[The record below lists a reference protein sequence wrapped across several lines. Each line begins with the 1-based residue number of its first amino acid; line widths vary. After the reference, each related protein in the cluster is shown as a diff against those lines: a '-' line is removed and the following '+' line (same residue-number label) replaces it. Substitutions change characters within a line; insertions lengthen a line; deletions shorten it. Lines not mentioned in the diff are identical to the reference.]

1 MKNKRIKQMIESVS
15 KPKNLYGVTMLDL
28 PWIDHP
34 FSFMHF
40 DESYG
45 RNGKIFDKARKIASD
60 DLWEVITDN
69 LSHFDSAFKVDITSY
84 HDGEWNDD
92 HYCDQYENGGYSGDS
107 FAGQVWFPITKKR
120 YLTFHYT
127 M

>member
-1 MKNKRIKQMIESVS
+1 MIESVS
-15 KPKNLYGVTMLDL
+15 SPKDLYGVTMLDL
-28 PWIDHP
+28 PWVAHP
-34 FSFMHF
+34 LSYMHF

-45 RNGKIFDKARKIASD
+45 RNAKMFEKAKKVAST
-60 DLWEVITDN
+60 DLWFAVEYLLDEIDR
-69 LSHFDSAFKVDITSY
+69 AFSVNIVSGFS
-84 HDGEWNDD
+84 GEWNDD

-120 YLTFHYT
+120 YITFHYT